1 MQWKII
7 SIKLEATM
15 TCKNCKY
22 LRCYAI
28 NHQIYYC
35 DNDDRI
41 DDIGKLSIDK
51 EPGDAPE
58 WCPLIYISNLE
69 QEAV

>member
-1 MQWKII
+1 
-7 SIKLEATM
+7 M

-22 LRCYAI
+22 LKCYAI
-28 NHQIYYC
+28 DHQIYFC
-35 DNDDRI
+35 NHDNRI

-51 EPGDAPE
+51 EPEDALE
-58 WCPLIYISNLE
+58 WCPLILIYISNLE